1 MVKKPVAK
9 KEKKKST
16 RQLQDELNKKKLEA
30 FNNAVADVRD
40 IFAKVKYKK
49 TKPPKIVYLK
59 GGNDKKARD
68 LWRINGTQIKPSM
81 KIMFRTN
88 SQRHLVLKHLKEFS
102 DGKFN
107 TNWTT
112 ERKLS
117 SLGHL
122 MFNVKYM
129 FPDAIRN
136 DEIVEV
142 QKIITFHVVVKY
154 DDDKAFKN
162 LPYSNDLLDR
172 TVESLINQRKPDTSL
187 EQQIL
192 YEINT
197 KLEELGSGAPV
208 DLKIQGDTTKYEKI
222 IGFIPG
228 SSGVHADFVG
238 IDGDGQQKCFISH
251 KDGTRAKD
259 FQQYSGISSKAGNNI
274 HNAKETKRF
283 REIIANKESSDFDN
297 QSFSLDIKGNPQ
309 LQIRSV
315 LGPNWNG
322 GGTDP
327 GEDNCTHFM
336 QGYVDVIRQSEYKTG
351 TPAQITIRFGVKNI
365 HASDINSFIMD
376 DNYAPTLGARKTNE
390 DRSVT
395 FEDKEVEKV
404 RGGIFSS
411 AYIKGRPNNIE
422 LPVNDSEI
430 L

>member
-9 KEKKKST
+9 KEKKKSA
-16 RQLQDELNKKKLEA
+16 RQLQVELNKKRLEA

-40 IFAKVKYKK
+40 IFAKVKYPK
-49 TKPPKIVYLK
+49 TKAPRIVYLK
-59 GGNDKKARD
+59 NQNDNKKTL
-68 LWRINGTQIKPSM
+68 LWRKNGKQIKPSM
-81 KIMFRTN
+81 SIIFRTN
-88 SQRHLVLKHLKEFS
+88 AQRTKVLEHLRKFTS
-102 DGKFN
+102 GKFN
-107 TNWTT
+107 VNWTT

-129 FPDAIRN
+129 FPDKIRN

-142 QKIITFHVVVKY
+142 QKTITFHVVVKY
-154 DDDKAFKN
+154 DDDKAFKD
-162 LPYSNDLLDR
+162 LPYSNNLL
-172 TVESLINQRKPDTSL
+172 SRKVQSMIDKRRPDTSL

-197 KLEELGSGAPV
+197 ELEKLGGGEPV
-208 DLKIQGDTTKYEKI
+208 DLTIEGDSNKYEKM

-238 IDGDGQQKCFISH
+238 IDDDGNEKCFISH
-251 KDGTRAKD
+251 KDAGGPKS
-259 FQQYSGISSKAGNNI
+259 FQQYSGISSKAGNLI

-297 QSFSLDIKGNPQ
+297 QSFSLDIKSNPQ

-322 GGTDP
+322 GGTNM
-327 GEDNCTHFM
+327 GENNCSHFM
-336 QGYVDVIRQSEYKTG
+336 QGYVDVIRRSEYNQGKL
-351 TPAQITIRFGVKNI
+351 AQITIRFGEKNI
-365 HASDINSFIMD
+365 HADDINSFIMD
-376 DNYAPTLGARKTNE
+376 DDYSPTLGARKTNE

-395 FEDKEVEKV
+395 FEDKEVENV

-422 LPVNDSEI
+422 LPVDDSEI

>member
-9 KEKKKST
+9 KEKKKSA
-16 RQLQDELNKKKLEA
+16 RQLQVELDKKKLQA
-30 FNNAVADVRD
+30 FNSAVAGVRD

-49 TKPPKIVYLK
+49 TKPPKTVYLK
-59 GGNDKKARD
+59 GGNDKKKRD

-102 DGKFN
+102 DRTFN
-107 TNWTT
+107 TTWTT

-129 FPDAIRN
+129 FPDKIRN
-136 DEIVEV
+136 NEIVEV

-154 DDDKAFKN
+154 DDDKAFKD
-162 LPYSNDLLDR
+162 LPYGNDLLDR
-172 TVESLINQRKPDTSL
+172 TVGSLISKRKPDTSL

-238 IDGDGQQKCFISH
+238 IDEDGKQMCFISH
-251 KDGTRAKD
+251 KDAGGPKS
-259 FQQYSGISSKAGNNI
+259 FQQYSGISDKAGNLI

-297 QSFSLDIKGNPQ
+297 QSFSLNIKGNPQ

-315 LGPNWNG
+315 LGPKWNG
-322 GGTDP
+322 GGTNP

-336 QGYVDVIRQSEYKTG
+336 QGYVEVIRQSEYKTG
-351 TPAQITIRFGVKNI
+351 TLAQITIRFGVKNI

-395 FEDKEVEKV
+395 FDDKEVEKV

-422 LPVNDSEI
+422 LPVDDSEI